1 MPSATPY
8 GMQGRQAGREGCAS
22 ARLPRQGCCIPPL
35 RLREGWGN
43 SPNPHPCAPLP
54 YGSLGSLGM
63 GSHQWEGRYA
73 VIDNKGKVVNTLY
86 FTRLYYNPFNYLP
99 HLKRSLIAVFR
110 QTKLCEA
117 ISKGNGSVLN
127 KFIIFSIFTFSQNK
141 FK

>member
-1 MPSATPY
+1 MLHPSLALASRMPSATPY
-8 GMQGRQAGREGCAS
+8 GMQGRERDGVT
-22 ARLPRQGCCIPPL
+22 PL
-35 RLREGWGN
+35 THILA
-43 SPNPHPCAPLP
+43 HPC
-54 YGSLGSLGM
+54 LGSLGM